1 MEYNYPIQTKNL
13 HLGLPSTQDVDGTK
27 PKVKTRTNSELYRL
41 FRNRA
46 KTHSKKGFDPGI
58 LDYPQF
64 MPMMTIYLNGT
75 VTKNSITQVL
85 VERNSFKI
93 VKNNETG
100 EEDGFTLTIRT
111 IVVDVEYKLHVSKKT
126 YKAFLERTK
135 SALNIP
141 QQKKLFIKTKQRAGL
156 TKTKE
161 YSEMF
166 NLVEKHSEDNYLTNG
181 ENLVSKRFY
190 FNGSRFESMANLRIV
205 RKSFQET
212 ETGFT
217 AIVKTLVDEVE
228 FRLEVFKAQHTA
240 RLVRVMQ

>member
-41 FRNRA
+41 FRKRA
-46 KTHSKKGFDPGI
+46 MWHSKNGFDPNNMNE
-58 LDYPQF
+58 PEKR
-64 MPMMTIYLNGT
+64 PMMDIYLNGT

-85 VERNSFKI
+85 VE
-93 VKNNETG
+93 KNTFNIISNKDTG
-100 EEDGFTLTIRT
+100 KEEGFSLTIKT
-111 IVVDVEYKLHVSKKT
+111 IVVDVEYTLYVSKKS
-126 YKAFLERTK
+126 YKAYLERTK

-141 QQKKLFIKTKQRAGL
+141 QQKNLFIEVPQRSGL
-156 TKTKE
+156 TQEKQ
-161 YSEMF
+161 YSEMLH
-166 NLVEKHSEDNYLTNG
+166 LVKKHSNKMFASEG
-181 ENLVSKRFY
+181 ENLVSKRFH
-190 FNGSRFESMANLRIV
+190 FKGSRFNSMANLRIV
-205 RKSFQET
+205 RKSFKKT